1 MNTHT
6 YYTAVGHFQRRTNG
20 QGQSYPVII
29 INQQEY
35 CVDIQEMALWTALN
49 WRLLD
54 FPQIK
59 AEYDKL
65 DQDCAIPARRT
76 LEDCLGRLCTRGLV
90 ASGTGTTDFEA
101 LYDLLGGLYVAPL
114 SESLP
119 LRLATFLKLTF
130 LKGVPFSKTRELF
143 RRDRPSEQ
151 EAQVMDL
158 ARQALSYQEL
168 LSTAELVK
176 CAEVGVRDISTD
188 EKLIDALYN
197 DDDTTSDNIADTM
210 LTAKSREW
218 VTAAVANLYLRKQII
233 FQRV

>member
-6 YYTAVGHFQRRTNG
+6 YYTAVGHFRRKASS
-20 QGQSYPVII
+20 QGQSYPVIS

-54 FPQIK
+54 LPQVK
-59 AEYDKL
+59 AEYNKL
-65 DQDCAIPARRT
+65 DQDCTIPARRT

-119 LRLATFLKLTF
+119 LRLVTFLKLTF

-143 RRDRPSEQ
+143 RRDHPSEQ
-151 EAQVMDL
+151 EAQIMAL
-158 ARQALSYQEL
+158 SRQALSYQEL

-176 CAEVGVRDISTD
+176 CVEVGIRDISTD
-188 EKLIDALYN
+188 EKLMDALYN
-197 DDDTTSDNIADTM
+197 DDDTTSDNIADMM
-210 LTAKSREW
+210 LTAKSRVW